1 MAPHSNHVSY
11 TTLTENINTHKQ
23 LDHVTAIPASR
34 PDSIKFAASSAPRI
48 ACIVDLDNLCSR
60 RGQHGRRAWA
70 HLDVVAFTAAIRDRG
85 ATKGIVFQNQNAGEF
100 GLKLWSAGG
109 LGCVATGINV
119 DPLVKLAAVD
129 YAFAGLDCLILVAS
143 DGGYDEVIHAIR
155 RCGVRVELW
164 ALRAAVARHL
174 VYAADAVRWIDD
186 LVREPEVNGHSGGP
200 TATHM
205 AA

>member
-1 MAPHSNHVSY
+1 MVPDSSHVSY
-11 TTLTENINTHKQ
+11 TTRTKNINTNKQ
-23 LDHVTAIPASR
+23 LDHVVVSPAR
-34 PDSIKFAASSAPRI
+34 LPGFFKFAASSAPRI

-60 RGQHGRRAWA
+60 RGQHGTRAWA
-70 HLDVVAFTAAIRDRG
+70 HLDVVAFTAAIRNRG
-85 ATKGIVFQNQNAGEF
+85 ATKGIVFQNQNAGDF

-109 LGCVATGINV
+109 LGCVATGTNV
-119 DPLVKLAAVD
+119 DPSVKLAAVD
-129 YAFAGLDCLILVAS
+129 YALAGLDCLILVAS

-164 ALRAAVARHL
+164 ALRATVARHL

-186 LVREPEVNGHSGGP
+186 LVREPEVNGPSAGP
-200 TATHM
+200 NATHM

>member
-1 MAPHSNHVSY
+1 
-11 TTLTENINTHKQ
+11 
-23 LDHVTAIPASR
+23 
-34 PDSIKFAASSAPRI
+34 
-48 ACIVDLDNLCSR
+48 
-60 RGQHGRRAWA
+60 
-70 HLDVVAFTAAIRDRG
+70 
-85 ATKGIVFQNQNAGEF
+85 
-100 GLKLWSAGG
+100 LKLWSAGG

-119 DPLVKLAAVD
+119 DPSVKLAAVE
-129 YAFAGLDCLILVAS
+129 YALAGLDCLILVAS

-186 LVREPEVNGHSGGP
+186 LVREPEVNGPSAGP
-200 TATHM
+200 NASHM